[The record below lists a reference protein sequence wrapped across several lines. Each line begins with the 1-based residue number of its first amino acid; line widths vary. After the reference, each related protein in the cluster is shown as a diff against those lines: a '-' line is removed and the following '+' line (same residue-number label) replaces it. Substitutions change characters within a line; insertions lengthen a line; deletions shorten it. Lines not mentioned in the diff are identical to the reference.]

1 MEEWIIDGNYAS
13 TMEKRIIACDT
24 VFFLDYPTE
33 VCISGIKER
42 RGKKRED
49 MPWIETEEDIEFTEY
64 IKGFNEEQRPRIL
77 ELLEKYRD
85 KNIVVFKSREDADKF
100 LIQLKSR

>member
-1 MEEWIIDGNYAS
+1 
-13 TMEKRIIACDT
+13 
-24 VFFLDYPTE
+24 
-33 VCISGIKER
+33 
-42 RGKKRED
+42 